1 MNAQEN
7 LTVAVAG
14 GTGTLGRAVAEELR
28 GRGHRVRALSR
39 RSAAYPVDLTT
50 GEGLAEALAGCDV
63 VVDASNS
70 TSPKG
75 ARATLVDGSRMLLAA
90 EEKAGVGHHVGI
102 SIVGCEKVPIGYYR
116 TKVDQERV
124 VESGRVD
131 WTTVRATQFHELVA
145 GVLAPLARSGLHPL
159 PKARLQPVASVEV
172 AHAVADVA
180 ERPALRGRVEVAGP
194 EIVDLRDL
202 ALQWRAAH
210 RSRVLPVPVVLP
222 GTVGRALRAGALTT
236 GRADVRGTTT
246 FGQWLM
252 AGR

>member
-1 MNAQEN
+1 MDAQGN

-14 GTGTLGRAVAEELR
+14 GTGTLGSAVAEELR
-28 GRGHRVRALSR
+28 GRGHRVRVLSR
-39 RSAAYPVDLTT
+39 HSPDHPVDLTT
-50 GEGLAEALAGCDV
+50 GQGLAGALAGCDV

-70 TSPKG
+70 TSPKK
-75 ARATLVDGSRMLLAA
+75 ARTTLVDGSRLLLAA

-116 TKVDQERV
+116 TKVAQERV
-124 VESGRVD
+124 VESGPVG
-131 WTTVRATQFHELVA
+131 WSMVRATQFHELVA
-145 GVLAPLARSGLHPL
+145 GVLAPLARCGVHPL
-159 PKARLQPVASVEV
+159 PKARLQTVAAVEV

-194 EIVDLRDL
+194 EIADLRDL

-210 RSRVLPVPVVLP
+210 RSRVLPVPVPLP
-222 GTVGRALRAGALTT
+222 GAVGRALRAGALTT
-236 GRADVRGTTT
+236 GRPDVRGTTT
-246 FGQWLM
+246 FAQWL